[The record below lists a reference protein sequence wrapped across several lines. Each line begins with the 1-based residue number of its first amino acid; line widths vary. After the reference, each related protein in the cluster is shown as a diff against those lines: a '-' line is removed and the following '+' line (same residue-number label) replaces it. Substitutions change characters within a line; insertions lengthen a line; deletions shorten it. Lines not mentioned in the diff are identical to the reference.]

1 MSEKRVNTTLERIG
15 KDMGA
20 MQKGH
25 QESCKRFL
33 EYYGKLLHSNHFYLT
48 EVKFVLAQLIGQEA
62 GLESVDD
69 DDLDLKMKLCID
81 VNSILKRVAP
91 GTYFCKL
98 YLKIN

>member
-15 KDMGA
+15 RDLGA

-33 EYYGKLLHSNHFYLT
+33 EYYGKLLHKNHFYLT
-48 EVKFVLAQLIGQEA
+48 EVKFVLAQLIGQEG
-62 GLESVDD
+62 GLGDVHD
-69 DDLDLKMKLCID
+69 DDLDLKMKLCTD

-91 GTYFCKL
+91 GKNF
-98 YLKIN
+98 